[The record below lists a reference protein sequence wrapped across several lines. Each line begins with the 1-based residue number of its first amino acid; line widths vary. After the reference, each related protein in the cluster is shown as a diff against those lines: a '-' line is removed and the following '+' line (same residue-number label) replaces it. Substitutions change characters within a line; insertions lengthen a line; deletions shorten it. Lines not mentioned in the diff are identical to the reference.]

1 MKKIF
6 LALLFLAT
14 ALLLSAQLGTITVLS
29 PNGGETWY
37 TGQTYPISWTY
48 VNLIGTVYIQL
59 VPYSSTSTQ
68 PTITIATNVPIENGS
83 YAWTIPSTINPNG
96 LYKIRIVWISVLG
109 VYIADESDAPFT
121 ITSGYVTPSITVT
134 SPNGGENW
142 QIGQTYPITWN
153 YTNLT
158 GTVRIEL
165 VSPAMTPVANIIAEA
180 PIEDGV
186 YYWTIPNSVF
196 PASFYRIHIVWN
208 SNLTVYFGDVSDS
221 EFTISSGAIVPS
233 VTVLQPNG
241 GEVWIKGRTYQ
252 IRWQSITPV
261 NAGNVEIALFNALSS
276 STVPIIIAPSIP
288 DFGVYNWTIPRNMV
302 TGRRFKIRVRQLYYN
317 GAMDFSDNY
326 FAILGLPVISIVD
339 VIKDAGRISF
349 NIESE
354 STEPVSVRI
363 YNLKGQLV
371 KNLLSNELISGSKTL
386 SWNGLNDSGRKVRNG
401 IYIMNLVSGKDAVS
415 KKFLLR

>member
-6 LALLFLAT
+6 LELLFLT
-14 ALLLSAQLGTITVLS
+14 AVLLLNAQLGTITVLS

-37 TGQTYPISWTY
+37 TGQTYPITWTSN
-48 VNLIGTVYIQL
+48 NLTGTVYIQL
-59 VPYSSTSTQ
+59 VPYSGTSTQ
-68 PTITIATNVPIENGS
+68 PAMTIATNVPIESGS
-83 YAWTIPSTINPNG
+83 FAWTIPATIFPNG

-153 YTNLT
+153 FTNLT

-165 VSPAMTPVANIIAEA
+165 VSPAMTPIANIIAEA
-180 PIEDGV
+180 PIADGV
-186 YYWTIPNSVF
+186 YFWTIPNSIF

-221 EFTISSGAIVPS
+221 EFTISAGGVVPS

-241 GEVWIKGRTYQ
+241 GEVWMKGRTYH

-261 NAGNVEIALFNALSS
+261 NAGNVEIALFNGLSS

-288 DFGVYNWTIPRNMV
+288 DFGIYNWTIPRNMV
-302 TGRRFKIRVRQLYYN
+302 TGRRFKIRVRQLSYN

-326 FAILGLPVISIVD
+326 FAILGPPVISIVD
-339 VIKDAGRISF
+339 AIKETGRISF

-363 YNLKGQLV
+363 YNAKGQMV
-371 KNLLSNELISGSKTL
+371 KALLSDELVSGNRTL

-401 IYIMNLVSGKDAVS
+401 IYIVKLESGKDVVS